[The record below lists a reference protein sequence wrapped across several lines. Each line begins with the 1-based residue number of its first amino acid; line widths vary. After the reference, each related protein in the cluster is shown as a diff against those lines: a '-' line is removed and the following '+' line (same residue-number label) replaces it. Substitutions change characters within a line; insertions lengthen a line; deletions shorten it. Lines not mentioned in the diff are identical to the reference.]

1 MLFQIL
7 FHRRVLFF
15 GLVSPSGD
23 TGGDRCPVSNFSL
36 LTRST
41 RKCSVSLARYQER
54 WRLHSL
60 EITEPREKSLENRH
74 KCGALHFCPT
84 MVSAWRKKKKGRGG
98 IVICTVYFFISLESF
113 SPAVSGCT

>member
-23 TGGDRCPVSNFSL
+23 TGGDRCPVSNFSP

-98 IVICTVYFFISLESF
+98 IVICTVYFFISLE
-113 SPAVSGCT
+113 